1 MSINS
6 PIRLDL
12 PTAPSLEKSD
22 LFNELLV
29 TYNSIRALHLAA
41 TEAFGLIDITQEALE
56 NATLTS
62 FYGAN
67 RLSRLIVKAGA
78 AIIAGR
84 FLEVYEVGGELKCR
98 HTRCA
103 SASAVSLHSIG
114 VSLSDV
120 AVNDFAVVQTMPSII
135 PGYSGLIPGT
145 PYFFYDDG
153 TFTTDPSP
161 VTADGLSVVR
171 VRQVGFAVSSSE
183 MLILSLSNY
192 AY

>member
-1 MSINS
+1 MNINS

-12 PTAPSLEKSD
+12 PTAPSLDKDD
-22 LFNELLV
+22 LFNELLI

-41 TEAFGLIDITQEALE
+41 TEAFGIVDITQETLE

-67 RLSRLIVKAGA
+67 RLSRLVIKAGA
-78 AIIAGR
+78 PILAGR
-84 FLEVYEVGGELKCR
+84 FLEVYESGGELKCR

-103 SASAVSLHSIG
+103 SASSVSLHSIG
-114 VSLSDV
+114 VSLADV
-120 AVNDFAVVQTMPSII
+120 AINEFAVVQTMPSII

-145 PYFFYDDG
+145 PYFFYNDG
-153 TFTTDPSP
+153 TFTTDPTP
-161 VTADGLSVVR
+161 ITADGLSVVR
-171 VRQVGFAVSSSE
+171 TRQVGFAVSSSD